1 MERRI
6 QKLAYKTL
14 MTCLIAA
21 IILFTLSIILTAT
34 HKLEGISTKIS
45 MIGAITLITSIYIT
59 LILIATEAARRKDK
73 KLLMLTLIV
82 LAITLTALI
91 AGII

>member
-1 MERRI
+1 MERKI
-6 QKLAYKTL
+6 QKLTYKTL

-21 IILFTLSIILTAT
+21 ITLFTSSIILTAT
-34 HKLEGISTKIS
+34 HKLEDISTKIS
-45 MIGAITLITSIYIT
+45 MIGSITLITSIYIT
-59 LILIATEAARRKDK
+59 LTLIAIEAAKRKDK
-73 KLLMLTLIV
+73 KLLILTLIV